1 MRSIQIHL
9 SAKHPA
15 QSLLHSND
23 VQEGMRHAWFEAD
36 RYADIAIGSEI
47 IPKRRT
53 EQRQLGDLATLEKGG
68 EPVRRQGDAFAHG

>member
-1 MRSIQIHL
+1 
-9 SAKHPA
+9 
-15 QSLLHSND
+15 
-23 VQEGMRHAWFEAD
+23 MRHAWFEAD